1 MQEDLQAKSLEPIED
16 CPRSDMMFGWIEPKQ
31 DKNSSKCLV
40 YILAIMVIQGSILLV
55 LANIFL
61 RARTPDFEIGSVKV
75 RNLKY
80 GNSSAPSFNFT
91 LVTQVTVENTN
102 FGEFRFDKSTGTVW
116 CGSEVVG
123 LMKIPKGIAQARAT
137 EKMKVSINVSS
148 LWLSDAKNLRKNM
161 SYGLSFALLSFFVI
175 SSSSS
180 SLCYA
185 QWPGMK
191 LRSLAEP
198 SFLGPAANFSYPH
211 ANNQSAAFTVS
222 PSCKPM
228 HRAPFLYINP
238 SRRQHN
244 INTVRFLLVF
254 SVAACIFAA
263 KASTFDADTRLLMDE
278 IHVYNC

>member
-137 EKMKVSINVSS
+137 EKMK
-148 LWLSDAKNLRKNM
+148 WWR
-161 SYGLSFALLSFFVI
+161 
-175 SSSSS
+175 
-180 SLCYA
+180 
-185 QWPGMK
+185 GMK

-211 ANNQSAAFTVS
+211 ANNQSAAFTFS

-263 KASTFDADTRLLMDE
+263 KASTFDADTR
-278 IHVYNC
+278 

>member
-161 SYGLSFALLSFFVI
+161 SYGLLEFKSYVKLSGRVNI
-175 SSSSS
+175 
-180 SLCYA
+180 LNI
-185 QWPGMK
+185 WWRGMK

-211 ANNQSAAFTVS
+211 ANNQSAAFTFS

-263 KASTFDADTRLLMDE
+263 KASTFDADTR
-278 IHVYNC
+278 